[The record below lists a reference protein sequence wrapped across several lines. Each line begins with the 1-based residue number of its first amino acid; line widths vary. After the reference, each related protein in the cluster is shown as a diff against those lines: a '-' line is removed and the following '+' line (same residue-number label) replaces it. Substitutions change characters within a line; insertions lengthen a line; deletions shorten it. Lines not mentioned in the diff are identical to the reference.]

1 MIFFTL
7 SFLNSNDNNKN
18 NTLCDTAVLNATMTK
33 EYEMGGSKDG
43 RTEQ

>member
-1 MIFFTL
+1 MIFFIL

-18 NTLCDTAVLNATMTK
+18 NILCDIAVLNVIMTK

-43 RTEQ
+43 RIE